1 MSVIVNIAGD
11 FCVTPAFVNTQ
22 LITEAVKEVFNN
34 SSLNIVNLEC
44 PVNKHGEKYKI
55 IKHGPHLQT
64 NEGIFEHL
72 KTLNVAAVT
81 LANNHILDY
90 GVPALNDTL
99 EECKKNNI
107 SSVGVGKNL
116 QEAAM
121 FSTIEKDGLRIALV
135 NFCENEWSI
144 ATDESAGA
152 NPLDI
157 IENVAQIKKAKKDS
171 DFVIAIIHGGNEY
184 YNLPSPRMVKQYR
197 FFAENGADVVISH
210 HTHCV
215 SGYEVHNAVPIL
227 YGLGNML
234 FTKKSDQP
242 GWFTGLIA
250 QLTLQKG
257 QPVQF
262 KLIPTGQEKENF
274 RLSILQNDA
283 KQEVL
288 NEVEIYSSII
298 ADNAKLKAAWAGLIE
313 QRKNQYLYT
322 FSAINSVP
330 GRYVKSILKRAGFIN
345 ASLSKKY
352 LTGVVNYISCEAHLD
367 VAADVLRSKLLKK

>member
-1 MSVIVNIAGD
+1 
-11 FCVTPAFVNTQ
+11 
-22 LITEAVKEVFNN
+22 
-34 SSLNIVNLEC
+34 
-44 PVNKHGEKYKI
+44 
-55 IKHGPHLQT
+55 
-64 NEGIFEHL
+64 
-72 KTLNVAAVT
+72 
-81 LANNHILDY
+81 
-90 GVPALNDTL
+90 
-99 EECKKNNI
+99 
-107 SSVGVGKNL
+107 
-116 QEAAM
+116 
-121 FSTIEKDGLRIALV
+121 
-135 NFCENEWSI
+135 
-144 ATDESAGA
+144 
-152 NPLDI
+152 
-157 IENVAQIKKAKKDS
+157 
-171 DFVIAIIHGGNEY
+171 
-184 YNLPSPRMVKQYR
+184 MVKQYR

-215 SGYEVHNAVPIL
+215 SGYEVHNTVPIL